1 MKFLYLTLILATIL
15 LFSSQ
20 AEAACKAT
28 ACKCA
33 GVPNGL
39 FCGDVDELMIVCGG
53 DGKKSCDF
61 GKRDSCVKCN
71 ALKC

>member
-39 FCGDVDELMIVCGG
+39 FCGD
-53 DGKKSCDF
+53 GKDLHIANFK
-61 GKRDSCVKCN
+61 
-71 ALKC
+71 A